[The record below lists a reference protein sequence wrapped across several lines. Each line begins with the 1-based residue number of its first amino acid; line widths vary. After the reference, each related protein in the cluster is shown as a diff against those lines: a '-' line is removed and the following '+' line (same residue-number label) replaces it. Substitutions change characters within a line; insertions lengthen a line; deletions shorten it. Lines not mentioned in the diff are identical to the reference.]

1 MQQEF
6 DPEKKIYFSESERLP
21 LYSKE
26 SSESSLIKEKKNR
39 LPEQKILNENLP
51 TQRLLT
57 FLGFF
62 LSIHFSIH
70 FITDFLGYHPI
81 LDFISKGLVLI
92 EASLPLAVSFF
103 LNHPKRATLLRLIG
117 IIVLIGYI
125 FTILWS

>member
-6 DPEKKIYFSESERLP
+6 DPEKKIYLSESERLP
-21 LYSKE
+21 LPTEE
-26 SSESSLIKEKKNR
+26 SVESLLVKEKKSNSQ
-39 LPEQKILNENLP
+39 EQRVLEEKLS
-51 TQRLLT
+51 TQKLLT

-62 LSIHFSIH
+62 LSLHFSIH
-70 FITDFLGYHPI
+70 FITDFLDYHPI
-81 LDFISKGLVLI
+81 LDFISKGLVLV

>member
-6 DPEKKIYFSESERLP
+6 DPEKEIYLSESERLP
-21 LYSKE
+21 LYSEE
-26 SSESSLIKEKKNR
+26 STESLLIKEKKNAF
-39 LPEQKILNENLP
+39 PEQKALDGNLS
-51 TQRLLT
+51 TQKLLT

-70 FITDFLGYHPI
+70 FITDFLDYHPI
-81 LDFISKGLVLI
+81 LDFISKGLVLV

-103 LNHPKRATLLRLIG
+103 LNHLKRATLLRLIG